1 LKITDYRLQIAER
14 ADNSSLPA
22 IGYRLTPIVVLL
34 SAICCLLTFG
44 QAREISLYDLK
55 VPTRVMN
62 EVEYVPLVGLVGA
75 LGGNVWQADNRFI
88 AVLPPKQDAGYE
100 IEFTTGSQRVLVNRK
115 PLNLPVPFRFLDNEV
130 YVPTVF
136 INEIF
141 PVKLSRMPQVLSF
154 SLSHARDT
162 TVLRMELDTV
172 AYFSSIAVTSSSF
185 RVYLQADCKIRRMD
199 GTGLVRGIQFGQQ
212 NGTVLNVT
220 TTQPCFSRVVRS
232 GNALEVKF
240 TARAQRRINSIIID
254 PGHGGKD
261 PGALGRRLKEKDV
274 NLDIAQRLSRRLK
287 QLTTADVILTRDKDE
302 YVELYER
309 PRVANADK
317 GDLYVSV
324 HCNSSPDAPGAQGI
338 ETFFLSVARTDW
350 ERAVASRE
358 NGALEFPVSD
368 TNKASADIVSGILRD
383 LAQNEFLRESEQL
396 ASDLQ
401 SSLAD
406 NLHGKDRGVKQADF
420 AVLRNAYMPAALVEC
435 GFLTNPGE
443 EKLLAAGDYRERIA
457 SALAVGIGQ
466 FVKQVESKGGR

>member
-1 LKITDYRLQIAER
+1 LQIAKR
-14 ADNSSLPA
+14 TGNVRSPA
-22 IGYRLTPIVVLL
+22 VGYRPPSIAVLL
-34 SAICCLLTFG
+34 AAVCGLLAFG
-44 QAREISLYDLK
+44 PAREISLNDLK
-55 VPTRVMN
+55 VPTLVMH
-62 EVEYVPLVGLVGA
+62 EVEYVPLVELVGA

-88 AVLPPKQDAGYE
+88 AVLPPKQDVGYE

-115 PLNLPVPFRFLDNEV
+115 PLNLPVPFQFVGNEV
-130 YVPTVF
+130 YVPTAF

-154 SLSHARDT
+154 SLSSVRDT
-162 TVLRMELDTV
+162 TVLRVELDTI

-185 RVYLQADCKIRRMD
+185 RVYLQADCRIRRLD

-212 NGTVLNVT
+212 NGTVLNVA

-232 GNALEVKF
+232 GSALEIRF
-240 TARAQRRINSIIID
+240 TARARRRINTIIID

-274 NLDIAQRLSRRLK
+274 NLDIAQRLSRHLK
-287 QLTTADVILTRDKDE
+287 QLTMADVILTRSKDE

-309 PRVANADK
+309 PRLANADK

-324 HCNSSPDAPGAQGI
+324 HCNSSPDARSAQGI
-338 ETFFLSVARTDW
+338 ETFFLSAARTDW

-358 NGALEFPVSD
+358 NGALEFPVAD
-368 TNKASADIVSGILRD
+368 TDTARADKVSGILRD

-401 SSLAD
+401 SALAD

-435 GFLTNPGE
+435 GFLTNPSE
-443 EKLLAAGDYRERIA
+443 EKLLGAGDYRERIA
-457 SALAVGIGQ
+457 SALAAGIMQ
-466 FVKQVESKGGR
+466 FVNQVESKSGR